1 MTQIVKTFALLWCS
15 PSGVISSHAMSV
27 KLFSMFQLSVGEL
40 LLILLN
46 TFVFSISTYVPYGS
60 AAALV
65 FQAWLKASGDTK
77 DTTSV
82 QE

>member
-15 PSGVISSHAMSV
+15 PSGIISSHAMSV
-27 KLFSMFQLSVGEL
+27 KLFSMFQLSLGEL

-46 TFVFSISTYVPYGS
+46 TFVFSISTCGS

-65 FQAWLKASGDTK
+65 FQACLKASGDTK
-77 DTTSV
+77 DTTCV